1 MSDRNRAPFV
11 SLSRM
16 KKLVFLIFLYERMIP
31 ELRDFCFSEGRDFS
45 IFQKARE
52 EFWQAVRG
60 SDSTGHW
67 KALREDILDAT
78 PDTEDYGTLA
88 GSFALNAA
96 LVAAETAGFIDDGQ
110 DAHILDAIRYAEESL
125 SARIITGL
133 GLRAYNRRIIEL
145 VEIHPLVEKER
156 RVEEEDCAF
165 LSTMSEP
172 PWSDNLLSA
181 LQHRAET
188 QNTLLSQRTPS
199 SN

>member
-1 MSDRNRAPFV
+1 MV
-11 SLSRM
+11 
-16 KKLVFLIFLYERMIP
+16 P
-31 ELRDFCFSEGRDFS
+31 ELHDFCFSEGRDFS
-45 IFQKARE
+45 IFEKARK

-67 KALREDILDAT
+67 KKLREDILDAT
-78 PDTEDYGTLA
+78 PNTEDYGTLA

-110 DAHILDAIRYAEESL
+110 DAHILDAIRYAGDSL

-133 GLRAYNRRIIEL
+133 GLLAYNRRINEL
-145 VEIHPLVEKER
+145 VEIHPLVEKEK

-165 LSTMSEP
+165 LSTMPDP
-172 PWSDNLLSA
+172 PWSENLFLV
-181 LQHRAET
+181 LQRRAKT
-188 QNTLLSQRTPS
+188 QDTLLSQRTPS